1 MVRAVQLRALIYF
14 NELARHGSM
23 RRAAEKL
30 GIAPTAISRQIE
42 NLEYH
47 FGAPLVERD
56 PTGIRLTAAGELLA
70 ARSARSLRELDHVRT
85 LIDDLKG
92 LRAGRVTVYASGAAA
107 SGLLV
112 PALADF
118 SASYPDVRFEV
129 VVASVG
135 RTMQALADGEADLA
149 VTLFTPQ
156 QAETAVRCRV
166 PVDHAAVMAP
176 DHPLADRLQVGPR
189 DLLSYPVAVPDA
201 AFGVR
206 QALDG
211 QMREAGLPALDPVFT
226 TSALEIQLELA
237 RRGRALLVLPP
248 FTVRR
253 DEAAG
258 TLVTRPFRDLRV
270 RTHLDL
276 SHLKDRPL
284 SFAAAKLVAVLEQH
298 MPGFRA
304 DGEV

>member
-112 PALADF
+112 PALAEF
-118 SASYPDVRFEV
+118 SASYPDIRFEV

-135 RTMQALADGEADLA
+135 RTVQALADGEADLA
-149 VTLFTPQ
+149 VTLFTPPRT
-156 QAETAVRCRV
+156 ETFVRCRV

-176 DHPLADRLQVGPR
+176 GHPLADRLQVGPR
-189 DLLSYPVAVPDA
+189 DLLAHPVAVPDA

-206 QALDG
+206 QALDA
-211 QMREAGLPALDPVFT
+211 QMREAGLPSLDPVFT

-237 RRGRALLVLPP
+237 RSGRAVLVLPP

-258 TLVTRPFRDLRV
+258 TLVARPFRELRI

-298 MPGFRA
+298 MPDFRA
-304 DGEV
+304 EAEV

>member
-1 MVRAVQLRALIYF
+1 MQLRALIYF

-70 ARSARSLRELDHVRT
+70 ARSARTLRELDHVRT

-118 SASYPDVRFEV
+118 SASYPEVRFEV

-135 RTMQALADGEADLA
+135 RTMQALVEGEADLA
-149 VTLFTPQ
+149 VTLFTPPE
-156 QAETAVRCRV
+156 AETFVRCRV
-166 PVDHAAVMAP
+166 AIDHAAVMAP
-176 DHPLADRLQVGPR
+176 SHPLARLDAIGPR
-189 DLLSYPVAVPDA
+189 DLLAHPVAMPDA

-211 QMREAGLPALDPVFT
+211 QMREAGLPPLDPVFT
-226 TSALEIQLELA
+226 TGALEIQLELA
-237 RRGRALLVLPP
+237 RRGRAVLVLPP
-248 FTVRR
+248 FSVRR
-253 DEAAG
+253 DGAAG
-258 TLVTRPFRDLRV
+258 TLVARPFRDLRI

-276 SHLKDRPL
+276 SHREDRPL
-284 SFAAAKLVAVLEQH
+284 SFAAAKLVGVLEQH

-304 DGEV
+304 PPGV

>member
-1 MVRAVQLRALIYF
+1 MQLRALIYF

-112 PALADF
+112 PALAEF

-135 RTMQALADGEADLA
+135 RSMQALADGEADLA
-149 VTLFTPQ
+149 VTLFTPLRT
-156 QAETAVRCRV
+156 ETVVRGRV
-166 PVDHAAVMAP
+166 AIEHAAVMAP
-176 DHPLADRLQVGPR
+176 GHPLADRLQVGPG
-189 DLLSYPVAVPDA
+189 DLLATRS
-201 AFGVR
+201 R
-206 QALDG
+206 CR
-211 QMREAGLPALDPVFT
+211 MRPSGSARPSTRRCGRRACPPSIPSSPPAP
-226 TSALEIQLELA
+226 SRSSSNSPA
-237 RRGRALLVLPP
+237 
-248 FTVRR
+248 
-253 DEAAG
+253 AAG
-258 TLVTRPFRDLRV
+258 RSWSCRPSACAATRRRE
-270 RTHLDL
+270 RW
-276 SHLKDRPL
+276 
-284 SFAAAKLVAVLEQH
+284 
-298 MPGFRA
+298 
-304 DGEV
+304 